1 MFNPKL
7 WAVLQERHRDLKER
21 GSSGSSEQATD
32 SPRSAARAF
41 HVLPVLL
48 KNDLWKVLLQDL
60 IKNKVISK
68 LLVYLVV
75 LVGAPIGGVTVG
87 LFSTCPAVTEEYHVK
102 IFMPVC
108 QEKQVF
114 AQAILIW
121 LLTMKWKIDDVFWS
135 STLNP
140 LHLAIQFNWSRGPHL
155 CSVPKLGSL
164 MLNRCI
170 VLQTCWVS
178 ALISESPS

>member
-21 GSSGSSEQATD
+21 GSSEQVTD

-75 LVGAPIGGVTVG
+75 LVGVPIRGVTVG
-87 LFSTCPAVTEEYHVK
+87 LISTCQVTALKRNTTSRYS
-102 IFMPVC
+102 C
-108 QEKQVF
+108 QYVRGGRF
-114 AQAILIW
+114 
-121 LLTMKWKIDDVFWS
+121 
-135 STLNP
+135 
-140 LHLAIQFNWSRGPHL
+140 LH
-155 CSVPKLGSL
+155 KLSL
-164 MLNRCI
+164 YDCWQWNGRLRMYFEARLWIRSI
-170 VLQTCWVS
+170 LQTSSIDWGAHTCVPY
-178 ALISESPS
+178 PSWHLSR

>member
-21 GSSGSSEQATD
+21 ESSEQVTD

-75 LVGAPIGGVTVG
+75 LVGAPIRGVTVG
-87 LFSTCPAVTEEYHVK
+87 LISTCQVTALKRNTTSRYS
-102 IFMPVC
+102 C
-108 QEKQVF
+108 QYVRGGRF
-114 AQAILIW
+114 
-121 LLTMKWKIDDVFWS
+121 
-135 STLNP
+135 
-140 LHLAIQFNWSRGPHL
+140 LH
-155 CSVPKLGSL
+155 KLSL
-164 MLNRCI
+164 YDCWQWNGRLRMYFEARRWI
-170 VLQTCWVS
+170 RSILQTSSIDWGAHTCVPY
-178 ALISESPS
+178 PSWHLSR

>member
-87 LFSTCPAVTEEYHVK
+87 LISTCQVTALKRNTTSRYS
-102 IFMPVC
+102 C
-108 QEKQVF
+108 QYVRGGRF
-114 AQAILIW
+114 
-121 LLTMKWKIDDVFWS
+121 
-135 STLNP
+135 
-140 LHLAIQFNWSRGPHL
+140 LH
-155 CSVPKLGSL
+155 KLSL
-164 MLNRCI
+164 YDCWQWNGRLRMYFEARLWIRSI
-170 VLQTCWVS
+170 LQTSSIDWGAHTCVPY
-178 ALISESPS
+178 PSWHLSR

>member
-48 KNDLWKVLLQDL
+48 KNDLSKVLLQDL

-75 LVGAPIGGVTVG
+75 LVGAPIRGVTVG
-87 LFSTCPAVTEEYHVK
+87 LISTCQVTALKRNTTSRYS
-102 IFMPVC
+102 C
-108 QEKQVF
+108 QYVRGGRF
-114 AQAILIW
+114 
-121 LLTMKWKIDDVFWS
+121 
-135 STLNP
+135 
-140 LHLAIQFNWSRGPHL
+140 LH
-155 CSVPKLGSL
+155 KLSL
-164 MLNRCI
+164 YDCWQWNGRLRMYFEARRWI
-170 VLQTCWVS
+170 RSILQTSSIDWGAHTCVPY
-178 ALISESPS
+178 PSWHLSR

>member
-1 MFNPKL
+1 MGS
-7 WAVLQERHRDLKER
+7 VTVRHRDLKEQ

-41 HVLPVLL
+41 HILPVLL

-87 LFSTCPAVTEEYHVK
+87 LFSTCPVTALKRNTTSRYSCQYVRGSRFNCTSYPYMIVDNEMEDWGCILKLDAESAPSCKPVQSIEGPTLVFCTQVGTSHVK
-102 IFMPVC
+102 
-108 QEKQVF
+108 
-114 AQAILIW
+114 
-121 LLTMKWKIDDVFWS
+121 
-135 STLNP
+135 
-140 LHLAIQFNWSRGPHL
+140 
-155 CSVPKLGSL
+155 
-164 MLNRCI
+164 
-170 VLQTCWVS
+170 
-178 ALISESPS
+178 

>member
-68 LLVYLVV
+68 LLVYLVI
-75 LVGAPIGGVTVG
+75 LVGAPIRGVTVG
-87 LFSTCPAVTEEYHVK
+87 LISTCQVTALKRKTTSRYS
-102 IFMPVC
+102 C
-108 QEKQVF
+108 QYVRGGRF
-114 AQAILIW
+114 
-121 LLTMKWKIDDVFWS
+121 
-135 STLNP
+135 
-140 LHLAIQFNWSRGPHL
+140 LH
-155 CSVPKLGSL
+155 KLSL
-164 MLNRCI
+164 YDCWQWNGRLRMYFEARLWIRSI
-170 VLQTCWVS
+170 LQTSSIDWGAHTCVPY
-178 ALISESPS
+178 PSWHLSR

>member
-21 GSSGSSEQATD
+21 GSSEQVTD

-87 LFSTCPAVTEEYHVK
+87 LISTCQVTALKRNTTSRYS
-102 IFMPVC
+102 C
-108 QEKQVF
+108 QYVRGGRF
-114 AQAILIW
+114 
-121 LLTMKWKIDDVFWS
+121 
-135 STLNP
+135 
-140 LHLAIQFNWSRGPHL
+140 LH
-155 CSVPKLGSL
+155 KLSL
-164 MLNRCI
+164 YDCWQWNGRLRMYFEARRWI
-170 VLQTCWVS
+170 RSILQTSSIDWGAHTCVPY
-178 ALISESPS
+178 PSWHLSR

>member
-32 SPRSAARAF
+32 SPRSATRAF

-87 LFSTCPAVTEEYHVK
+87 LFSTCPAVTALKRNTTSRYS
-102 IFMPVC
+102 C
-108 QEKQVF
+108 QYVRRSRF
-114 AQAILIW
+114 
-121 LLTMKWKIDDVFWS
+121 
-135 STLNP
+135 
-140 LHLAIQFNWSRGPHL
+140 LH
-155 CSVPKLGSL
+155 KLSL
-164 MLNRCI
+164 YDCWQWNGRLRMYFEARRWI
-170 VLQTCWVS
+170 RSILQTSSIDWGAHTCVPY
-178 ALISESPS
+178 PSWHLSR

>member
-7 WAVLQERHRDLKER
+7 WAVLQVRQRDLKEW

-41 HVLPVLL
+41 HILPVLL

-75 LVGAPIGGVTVG
+75 LVGAPIGEVTVG
-87 LFSTCPAVTEEYHVK
+87 LISTCQVTALKRNTTSRYS
-102 IFMPVC
+102 C
-108 QEKQVF
+108 QYIRGGRFLHKLSLYDCWQWNGRLMMYFE
-114 AQAILIW
+114 ARHWIRSILQSSS
-121 LLTMKWKIDDVFWS
+121 IDRGAHTCVPYPSWD
-135 STLNP
+135 L
-140 LHLAIQFNWSRGPHL
+140 SR
-155 CSVPKLGSL
+155 
-164 MLNRCI
+164 
-170 VLQTCWVS
+170 
-178 ALISESPS
+178 

>member
-21 GSSGSSEQATD
+21 GSSEQVTD

-75 LVGAPIGGVTVG
+75 LVGVPIRGVTVG
-87 LFSTCPAVTEEYHVK
+87 LISTCQVTALKRNTTSRYS
-102 IFMPVC
+102 C
-108 QEKQVF
+108 QYVRGGRF
-114 AQAILIW
+114 
-121 LLTMKWKIDDVFWS
+121 
-135 STLNP
+135 
-140 LHLAIQFNWSRGPHL
+140 LH
-155 CSVPKLGSL
+155 KLSL
-164 MLNRCI
+164 YDCWQWNGRLRMYFEARRWI
-170 VLQTCWVS
+170 RSILQTSSIDWGAHTCVPY
-178 ALISESPS
+178 PSWHLSR

>member
-7 WAVLQERHRDLKER
+7 WAVLQVGHRDLKER

-32 SPRSAARAF
+32 SPRLAARAF
-41 HVLPVLL
+41 HILPVLL

-87 LFSTCPAVTEEYHVK
+87 LISTCQVTALKRNATSRYS
-102 IFMPVC
+102 C
-108 QEKQVF
+108 QYVRGGRF
-114 AQAILIW
+114 
-121 LLTMKWKIDDVFWS
+121 
-135 STLNP
+135 
-140 LHLAIQFNWSRGPHL
+140 LHKLSLYDCWQWNGRLRMYFEARCWI
-155 CSVPKLGSL
+155 CS
-164 MLNRCI
+164 I
-170 VLQTCWVS
+170 LQTSSIDWGAHTCVPY
-178 ALISESPS
+178 PSWHLSR

>member
-1 MFNPKL
+1 MLFNPKL
-7 WAVLQERHRDLKER
+7 WAVLQVRQRDLKEW

-41 HVLPVLL
+41 HILPVLL

-87 LFSTCPAVTEEYHVK
+87 LISTCQVTALKRNTTSRYS
-102 IFMPVC
+102 C
-108 QEKQVF
+108 QYIRGGRF
-114 AQAILIW
+114 
-121 LLTMKWKIDDVFWS
+121 
-135 STLNP
+135 
-140 LHLAIQFNWSRGPHL
+140 LH
-155 CSVPKLGSL
+155 KLSL
-164 MLNRCI
+164 YDCWQWNGRLRMYFEARRWI
-170 VLQTCWVS
+170 RSILQTSSINWGAHTCVPY
-178 ALISESPS
+178 PSWHLSR

>member
-75 LVGAPIGGVTVG
+75 LVGVPIRGVTVG
-87 LFSTCPAVTEEYHVK
+87 LISTCQVTALKRNTTSRYS
-102 IFMPVC
+102 C
-108 QEKQVF
+108 QYVRGGRF
-114 AQAILIW
+114 
-121 LLTMKWKIDDVFWS
+121 
-135 STLNP
+135 
-140 LHLAIQFNWSRGPHL
+140 LH
-155 CSVPKLGSL
+155 KLSL
-164 MLNRCI
+164 YDCWQWNGRLRMYFEARLWIRSI
-170 VLQTCWVS
+170 LQTSSIDWGAHTCVPY
-178 ALISESPS
+178 PSWHLSR

>member
-21 GSSGSSEQATD
+21 GSSEQVTD

-87 LFSTCPAVTEEYHVK
+87 LISTCQVTALKRNTTSRYS
-102 IFMPVC
+102 C
-108 QEKQVF
+108 QYVRGGRF
-114 AQAILIW
+114 
-121 LLTMKWKIDDVFWS
+121 
-135 STLNP
+135 
-140 LHLAIQFNWSRGPHL
+140 LH
-155 CSVPKLGSL
+155 KLSL
-164 MLNRCI
+164 YDCWQWNGRLRMYFEARLWIRSI
-170 VLQTCWVS
+170 LQTSSIDWGAHTCVPY
-178 ALISESPS
+178 PSWHLSR

>member
-21 GSSGSSEQATD
+21 GSSEQVTD

-75 LVGAPIGGVTVG
+75 LVGAPIRGVTVG
-87 LFSTCPAVTEEYHVK
+87 LISTCQVTALKRNTTSRYS
-102 IFMPVC
+102 C
-108 QEKQVF
+108 QYVRGGRF
-114 AQAILIW
+114 
-121 LLTMKWKIDDVFWS
+121 
-135 STLNP
+135 
-140 LHLAIQFNWSRGPHL
+140 LH
-155 CSVPKLGSL
+155 KLSL
-164 MLNRCI
+164 YDCWQWNGRLRMYFEARLWIRSI
-170 VLQTCWVS
+170 LQTSSIDWGAHTCVPY
-178 ALISESPS
+178 PSWHLSR

>member
-7 WAVLQERHRDLKER
+7 WAVLQVRQRDLKEW

-41 HVLPVLL
+41 HILPVLL

-87 LFSTCPAVTEEYHVK
+87 LISTCQVTALKWNTTSRYS
-102 IFMPVC
+102 C
-108 QEKQVF
+108 QYVRGGRFLHKLSLYDCWQWNGRLRMYFEARRSIVQ
-114 AQAILIW
+114 
-121 LLTMKWKIDDVFWS
+121 TSSIDWGAHTCVPYPSW
-135 STLNP
+135 
-140 LHLAIQFNWSRGPHL
+140 HLSR
-155 CSVPKLGSL
+155 
-164 MLNRCI
+164 
-170 VLQTCWVS
+170 
-178 ALISESPS
+178 

>member
-7 WAVLQERHRDLKER
+7 WAVLQERHRDLKEQ

-41 HVLPVLL
+41 HILPVLL

-75 LVGAPIGGVTVG
+75 LNGAPIGGVTVG
-87 LFSTCPAVTEEYHVK
+87 LFSTCPAVTALKRNTTSRYS
-102 IFMPVC
+102 C
-108 QEKQVF
+108 QYVRRSRF
-114 AQAILIW
+114 
-121 LLTMKWKIDDVFWS
+121 
-135 STLNP
+135 
-140 LHLAIQFNWSRGPHL
+140 LHKLSLYDCWQWNGRLRMYFEARRWI
-155 CSVPKLGSL
+155 CS
-164 MLNRCI
+164 I
-170 VLQTCWVS
+170 LQTSSIDWGAHTCVPY
-178 ALISESPS
+178 PSWHLSR

>member
-60 IKNKVISK
+60 IKNKVIYK

-75 LVGAPIGGVTVG
+75 LVRAPIRGVTVG
-87 LFSTCPAVTEEYHVK
+87 LISTCQVTALKRNTTSRYS
-102 IFMPVC
+102 C
-108 QEKQVF
+108 QYVRGGRF
-114 AQAILIW
+114 
-121 LLTMKWKIDDVFWS
+121 
-135 STLNP
+135 
-140 LHLAIQFNWSRGPHL
+140 LH
-155 CSVPKLGSL
+155 KLSL
-164 MLNRCI
+164 YDCWQWNGRLRMYFEARRWI
-170 VLQTCWVS
+170 RSILQTSSIDWGAHTCVPY
-178 ALISESPS
+178 PSWHLSR

>member
-21 GSSGSSEQATD
+21 GSSEQVTD

-75 LVGAPIGGVTVG
+75 LVGAPIRGVTVG
-87 LFSTCPAVTEEYHVK
+87 LISTCQVTALKRNTTSRYS
-102 IFMPVC
+102 C
-108 QEKQVF
+108 QYVRGGRF
-114 AQAILIW
+114 
-121 LLTMKWKIDDVFWS
+121 
-135 STLNP
+135 
-140 LHLAIQFNWSRGPHL
+140 LH
-155 CSVPKLGSL
+155 KLSL
-164 MLNRCI
+164 YDCWQWNGRLRMYFEARRWI
-170 VLQTCWVS
+170 RSILQTSSIDWGAHTCVPY
-178 ALISESPS
+178 PSWHLSR